1 MFSIVSE
8 EWVQQNTLEAP
19 VTIDKLLN
27 RLIVQEK
34 HCTPLADSCL
44 KSWICVIREGLSS
57 FIKKYLLEQ
66 CDVRGLGPTT
76 RCAEQKGLA
85 LNSKDTLPSTAAERK
100 HLQ

>member
-44 KSWICVIREGLSS
+44 KS
-57 FIKKYLLEQ
+57 
-66 CDVRGLGPTT
+66 
-76 RCAEQKGLA
+76 
-85 LNSKDTLPSTAAERK
+85 
-100 HLQ
+100 